1 MSSCPI
7 DHSLEDVQK
16 KLSEQESFLPAAIAD
31 GVNSYLTTNVSQEA
45 LNDIF
50 HLLKKYDLA
59 TAEERTERDA
69 QFAKYM
75 NIA

>member
-16 KLSEQESFLPAAIAD
+16 KLSEQESFLLAGLAD
-31 GVNSYLTTNVSQEA
+31 GLKIYLTEDVSQEA

-59 TAEERTERDA
+59 SAEERTERDA
-69 QFAKYM
+69 QFAKYLD
-75 NIA
+75 